1 MNRCWFIIAEYSSA
15 SSLHGRRSVRWA
27 ILQPSNPFQLR
38 LCYIWAQQYLAN
50 EPQENIR
57 KPIIAVSTLNF
68 LYLKYWRG
76 QGNTEELSSMSRM
89 SALCSGV
96 RVFILVAFDWLRL
109 LDHIS
114 MIGRSHSDALSNMNA
129 GSNRIILT
137 TSRVASGV
145 HDSGYEEYQACY
157 SWAFLNKQTK
167 GLTRVTQGGDNS
179 CVVRNSPGFEGLPVE
194 GWWRRMG
201 SSQGNSDETSECSW
215 MSRCRCCIDLGTETH
230 QWISDIT
237 SYIAELLLLRH
248 ECSAI
253 ASALPNT
260 PIMGEAA
267 SKKLTYSQRSWMLY
281 RISDIEPTPKRVSS
295 ESIHC
300 RRRDILSHSQLFLSL
315 IQSVENDNAQT
326 CAGRLIASSTH
337 LDIKLLARL
346 TNLGHQVP
354 IEHATTSCHQD
365 YIAIIFWQ
373 QIF

>member
-1 MNRCWFIIAEYSSA
+1 
-15 SSLHGRRSVRWA
+15 
-27 ILQPSNPFQLR
+27 
-38 LCYIWAQQYLAN
+38 
-50 EPQENIR
+50 
-57 KPIIAVSTLNF
+57 
-68 LYLKYWRG
+68 
-76 QGNTEELSSMSRM
+76 
-89 SALCSGV
+89 
-96 RVFILVAFDWLRL
+96 
-109 LDHIS
+109 
-114 MIGRSHSDALSNMNA
+114 
-129 GSNRIILT
+129 
-137 TSRVASGV
+137 
-145 HDSGYEEYQACY
+145 
-157 SWAFLNKQTK
+157 
-167 GLTRVTQGGDNS
+167 
-179 CVVRNSPGFEGLPVE
+179 
-194 GWWRRMG
+194 
-201 SSQGNSDETSECSW
+201 